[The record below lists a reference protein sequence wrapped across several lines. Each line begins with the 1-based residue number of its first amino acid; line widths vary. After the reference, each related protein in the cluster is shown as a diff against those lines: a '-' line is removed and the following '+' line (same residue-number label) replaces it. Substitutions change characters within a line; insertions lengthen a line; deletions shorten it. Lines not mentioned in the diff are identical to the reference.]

1 MFSAKNIAFVVVILI
16 LLAGNIWLY
25 TRTVSLDGEVEAL
38 LDALSRPSESETDFE
53 VEITALTQQLREEQG
68 ERTRQTG
75 RAASLEHT
83 TKAQKREIAQLQI
96 KFKTLEA
103 EVRRHK
109 QAGNVVVE
117 SSSSTQVVEALA
129 EGVAEVE
136 TTAVVDA
143 VESTVTQTTE
153 SAAEVV
159 AAGISTQ
166 TSTAAA
172 ATAENTDE
180 GGVHDIEYVI
190 KRGDLLE
197 DLARTYYGDSTQWKR
212 ILEANSDVVSDARS
226 LQVGMKLTIPDVPR

>member
-53 VEITALTQQLREEQG
+53 GEITALTQQLREEQG

-75 RAASLEHT
+75 RAASLEHM

-117 SSSSTQVVEALA
+117 
-129 EGVAEVE
+129 
-136 TTAVVDA
+136 A
-143 VESTVTQTTE
+143 VESTVTETTE
-153 SAAEVV
+153 SAVEVV

-172 ATAENTDE
+172 VTAENTDE